1 MQTPEIRAEIDQALA
16 KFGPDE
22 GILAKRAYGR
32 SQYRI
37 GEDEIG
43 TVGRGK
49 YYSYVKEEPVAEVTE
64 TQPAPVTETP
74 TPVVEPTPQ
83 PQPVPQVE
91 PVTNPVEAA
100 IKQVYE
106 SPAMVDVGERNSI
119 RRSER
124 IDKRRQQR
132 IAANIKK
139 LQDSPDPMKTLAELN
154 SSEKNFDEMIFNN
167 QEEFQAALNYAL
179 SRMPKGKRP
188 GGGKKY
194 KDYLAELSG
203 FLDRNNLVVFTKK
216 GGVIKA
222 QNGLSLYPNGLAPQ
236 IKKRTVQLPFLTNV
250 EVSAPKP
257 ITIPAYKN
265 PYSGEETNMFTGE
278 QVAKPTWQRT
288 SLSPAY
294 DDSADTLGHWNINAK
309 IGHNTI
315 EQGLG

>member
-49 YYSYVKEEPVAEVTE
+49 YYSYVKEEPVAEITE

-74 TPVVEPTPQ
+74 TPAVEPTPQ
-83 PQPVPQVE
+83 PQPIPQVE

-288 SLSPAY
+288 SLSPTS
-294 DDSADTLGHWNINAK
+294 DDSTDTLGHWNINAK
-309 IGHNTI
+309 IGHNAI